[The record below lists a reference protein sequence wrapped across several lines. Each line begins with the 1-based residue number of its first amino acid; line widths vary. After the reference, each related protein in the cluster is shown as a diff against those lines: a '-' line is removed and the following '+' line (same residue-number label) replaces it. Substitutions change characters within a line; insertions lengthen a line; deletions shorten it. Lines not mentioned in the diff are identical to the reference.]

1 MPEGEDELMLVA
13 GTRAHATRPSTRAW
27 QFQQKRT
34 TACRHTR
41 FAHTGE
47 RVVPL
52 KALTSRCWI
61 AACNTM
67 VGIVDP
73 RHLLNLSVAG
83 LTAVPDWSA
92 AK

>member
-1 MPEGEDELMLVA
+1 M
-13 GTRAHATRPSTRAW
+13 
-27 QFQQKRT
+27 
-34 TACRHTR
+34 
-41 FAHTGE
+41 
-47 RVVPL
+47 VPL